1 MKKFKT
7 PSRVLAATLLTALA
21 FAGHQ
26 AAAQEQSKP
35 APFDPAE
42 EQGIRDV
49 VRDYLLA
56 NPEVLIEALKI
67 YQQRERVATEERQ
80 QQALETRRADLEADP
95 DSPVLGNPQGDVVLV
110 EFFDYRCPY
119 CKKVAQD
126 TRDVVEADGKV
137 RLIMKEFPIL
147 GAESQFAARAALAS
161 VNQGRYEDFH
171 FAMMSAPGKIN
182 KDTVRAIAAQIGLDV
197 ARLERDMQSDRID
210 AMLRR
215 NFELAEA
222 LGVKG
227 TPAFVIGDA
236 LVPGA
241 VDGKE
246 LESLI
251 SKTRAGSS

>member
-1 MKKFKT
+1 MKKTKT
-7 PSRVLAATLLTALA
+7 PSRMLVFALLTTLAL
-21 FAGHQ
+21 AGHQ
-26 AAAQEQSKP
+26 AAAQEQSTPK
-35 APFDPAE
+35 PFDPAE
-42 EQGIRDV
+42 EQGIREL

-56 NPEVLIEALKI
+56 HPEVLIEALKI
-67 YQQRERVATEERQ
+67 YQKREQVATEERQ
-80 QQALETRRADLEADP
+80 RQALETRRADLESDI
-95 DSPVLGNPQGDVVLV
+95 DSPVLGNPDGDVALV

-126 TRDVVEADGKV
+126 TRDVVKADGKV

-161 VNQGRYEDFH
+161 VNQGRYEEFH
-171 FAMMSAPGKIN
+171 FAMMSAPGRIT
-182 KDTVRAIAAQIGLDV
+182 KDSVRAIAAHIGLDV

-210 AMLRR
+210 AMLRK

-227 TPAFVIGDA
+227 TPAFVIGDE

-241 VDGKE
+241 VGKDE
-246 LESLI
+246 LKSMI